1 MKVSRRTVVTA
12 LLATPTLLMP
22 GIADAAAR
30 KKTNHIVVYVKDMH
44 CGACAKRIAAKLYG
58 VPGIVKVATNV
69 KKNYA
74 IVTPQRN
81 KQPSPKAM
89 WQATVDAKL
98 TPVKLV
104 APQGTYTKLPKR

>member
-1 MKVSRRTVVTA
+1 MKIDRRNVIAA
-12 LLATPTLLMP
+12 LLATPTVLLP
-22 GIADAAAR
+22 SVSDAAPR

-58 VPGIVKVATNV
+58 VPGIVKVATNI

-74 IVTPQRN
+74 VVTPQRN

-98 TPVKLV
+98 VPVKLV